1 MSFPLYAPYDLL
13 EGDLMY
19 NIYQIFIM
27 TALISFMGFC
37 LEEVWLC
44 ATKGYIDNRNMNT
57 PFLLGYGLA
66 VVGMYYVIG
75 TPHDMRF
82 LCIFPVEGSR
92 GYLLICYAV
101 TTGLLVSLGEMLL
114 GTLTEKISGVVWWNY
129 TWIPLHVTKYTSV
142 PTSIGF
148 ALIITLFMDQCFDPV
163 MEVISRIAPDTARN
177 AGIILI
183 SLITLDFV
191 VCMNK
196 IRKTGHLNITWRY
209 EPHVLKGYIKK

>member
-1 MSFPLYAPYDLL
+1 MINVGFIGAGNMGSAIMKGIVSSDMSKEISLFAYDKFEAALDKARAMGVTGTAAAADVVKQCKYVFFAIKPQQLDEVRDEVANDVTADTVIVSILAGVTDEYYARRTVPGAKVVLV
-13 EGDLMY
+13 MP
-19 NIYQIFIM
+19 
-27 TALISFMGFC
+27 
-37 LEEVWLC
+37 
-44 ATKGYIDNRNMNT
+44 NT

-82 LCIFPVEGSR
+82 LCIFPIEGSR
-92 GYLLICYAV
+92 SYVLICYAV

-148 ALIITLFMDQCFDPV
+148 AHFHG
-163 MEVISRIAPDTARN
+163 S
-177 AGIILI
+177 
-183 SLITLDFV
+183 
-191 VCMNK
+191 
-196 IRKTGHLNITWRY
+196 
-209 EPHVLKGYIKK
+209 VL